1 MPPLTPPTVV
11 LAAAQSI
18 IGPVPRGDVALI
30 RNAERPAQVLVA
42 RDHDAQLALAANAD
56 ILFGDVQPDVLDIAT
71 RLRWVQSVG
80 AGVDRLLPALA
91 GRDVVLTSAKGG
103 VVGSHL
109 AEHAMALLL
118 SLTRGVSRSQRRP
131 GWGWDHR
138 IAIRAT
144 QWELTD
150 RSMLIVGFG
159 GAGQALARRARG
171 FEMPRIV
178 AVDPAPP
185 DAATAALVDDI
196 VHPDQL
202 DAHLGAFDVVVL
214 TVPLTPATAGLLDDR
229 RIALMKPGAVV
240 INVSRGGLIDD
251 VALRGALA
259 SGHLSGAGLDVLA
272 EEPIAADDEWWD
284 LPNVVL
290 TPHIAGG
297 SPRRASRVVA
307 QFCDN
312 LRRWDDGV
320 ALDGVYDPA
329 RGF

>member
-1 MPPLTPPTVV
+1 MPQLTPQTVV
-11 LAAAQSI
+11 LAAAQSLI
-18 IGPVPRGDVALI
+18 SPLPEDHVALI
-30 RNAERPAQVLVA
+30 REAARPAQVLVA

-56 ILFGDVQPDVLDIAT
+56 ILFGDVQPDVLEVAT

-185 DAATAALVDDI
+185 DAQTAALVDDV

-251 VALRGALA
+251 AALRGALA

-272 EEPIAADDEWWD
+272 EEPIAADDGWWD

-312 LRRWDDGV
+312 LRRWDDGD